1 MVLAAEAVIVEDGV
15 AGGGINPGNANS
27 SPRSF
32 TDVNGTVYFSATDA
46 ANGTE
51 LWRINGSGVA
61 ELVEDAVPGGGI
73 YPGSSGSYPTDLM
86 NVNGTL
92 YFRAAEDNSF
102 GSVEYDPHGYE
113 LWRINGSGVAE
124 MVEDDVP
131 GGGINN
137 NYFVDTTGMLTVAFG
152 SDPRELTNVNGTL
165 YFGANGYELWRINGS
180 GVAELVVGLSYLREL
195 TNVNG
200 TLYFQANDGGRINGY
215 ELWRINGSG
224 VAEMVEDA
232 VPGGG
237 INPGRASSDP
247 DSLTNVNGTL
257 YFVAT
262 DGINGYELWRI
273 NGSGVAELVEDAVP
287 GGGINPGRDRKSVV

>member
-1 MVLAAEAVIVEDGV
+1 MLIRPWLKRLMSRGTSWRGSAARVRAGVRSVSPRQGIEALEARVVLAAEAVIVEDGV

-124 MVEDDVP
+124 
-131 GGGINN
+131 
-137 NYFVDTTGMLTVAFG
+137 
-152 SDPRELTNVNGTL
+152 
-165 YFGANGYELWRINGS
+165 
-180 GVAELVVGLSYLREL
+180 
-195 TNVNG
+195 
-200 TLYFQANDGGRINGY
+200 
-215 ELWRINGSG
+215 
-224 VAEMVEDA
+224 
-232 VPGGG
+232 
-237 INPGRASSDP
+237 
-247 DSLTNVNGTL
+247 
-257 YFVAT
+257 
-262 DGINGYELWRI
+262 
-273 NGSGVAELVEDAVP
+273 LVEDAVP
-287 GGGINPGRDRKSVV
+287 GGGINPGG